1 MFLEERDIDALRRRL
16 RRSCGGWPWPDVE
29 DAIQDALASLLQ
41 RSRSGKTIEHP
52 IAYCAAAARRRLLD
66 RHRRQAPIRGID
78 LDSLP
83 AAAATPPQDWVRDL
97 EDIGLSPRAAWS
109 EVLACIAA
117 GLRSSR
123 RIAQVL
129 GRDVTSI
136 RERRERLRRWLA
148 KHAPPPRRLCLW

>member
-1 MFLEERDIDALRRRL
+1 MSIEELEIDALRRRL

-29 DAIQDALASLLQ
+29 DAIQDALVSLLQ
-41 RSRSGKTIEHP
+41 QLRSGKTIEHP

-66 RHRRQAPIRGID
+66 RLRRQDPTSGID

-83 AAAATPPQDWVRDL
+83 TAAPTPPRDWVCDL
-97 EDIGLSPRAAWS
+97 EDIGLAPTATWS
-109 EVLACIAA
+109 EILACIAA

-148 KHAPPPRRLCLW
+148 KHAPPP